1 MTARVGW
8 QFNTTQGWLRESQH
22 FPVLVDFGEDG
33 ASKGY
38 KRAGGQANVIIYTGD
53 SAILNGCGKFWVRLI
68 SKLSHIY

>member
-1 MTARVGW
+1 MSRSTVSGVDRA
-8 QFNTTQGWLRESQH
+8 F
-22 FPVLVDFGEDG
+22 LVPRPRSVAAAADFGEDG

-53 SAILNGCGKFWVRLI
+53 SAILNSCGKLWVRLI